1 MLNPSAPNVTR
12 QIHLTY
18 VTDDNGDM
26 EIKVDSEGFDEDPRA
41 VSVFLSATIACLSEV
56 DSPSDT
62 LTE

>member
-1 MLNPSAPNVTR
+1 
-12 QIHLTY
+12 